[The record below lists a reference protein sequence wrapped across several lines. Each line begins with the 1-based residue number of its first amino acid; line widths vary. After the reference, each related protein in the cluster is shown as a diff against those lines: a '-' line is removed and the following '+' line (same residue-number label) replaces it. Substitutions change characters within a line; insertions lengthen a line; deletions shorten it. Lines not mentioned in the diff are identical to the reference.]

1 MTFDELKAQVEA
13 LTQQLQTQQQQVTGR
28 SSEIRKPLSNL
39 LYPPPSA
46 TVAKPNF
53 FFEGANSVERTQ
65 PGPFPAVRFK
75 LTESGVEERAA
86 RNQSELDALEADG
99 WQRGMPE
106 QMPVSQTD
114 EVEDALAS
122 LTPEE
127 RTMVIA
133 ESQVQ
138 RRAAL
143 TARLAAL
150 PAADAAAVSDASAT
164 LKRKPGRPK
173 KA

>member
-1 MTFDELKAQVEA
+1 MTIEELQAQVAA
-13 LTQQLQTQQQQVTGR
+13 LTAQVQNQQTTGR
-28 SSEIRKPLSNL
+28 TSEIRKPLSNL

-53 FFEGANSVERTQ
+53 FFEGLTSIERTS
-65 PGPFPAVRFK
+65 PGPFPAIRFK
-75 LTESGVEERAA
+75 LTENGIQERAA
-86 RNQSELDALEADG
+86 KNAEELEALEGDG
-99 WQRGMPE
+99 WQKGMPE

-127 RTMVIA
+127 RALVIA

-143 TARLAAL
+143 TAKLAAL
-150 PAADAAAVSDASAT
+150 PASDAAAVSDASAT

-173 KA
+173 KV